1 MNTYIKNFLFFILI
15 SLQFNIVIS
24 SAGNPITTTTTPT
37 KPETSINIPDININ
51 EVDIDGRIFNDEEN
65 RCWQTQPYKDI
76 KEDCI
81 EGNVMSE
88 GICCYMKI
96 KYKYKSIY
104 RCYPVNIEKVNI
116 KRVVSELKN
125 KFKESKKVSIDCNSY
140 FIKLTFIS
148 LLLICLV

>member
-1 MNTYIKNFLFFILI
+1 MNSYIKNFLFFILI

-24 SAGNPITTTTTPT
+24 SAGNPVTTTPT
-37 KPETSINIPDININ
+37 DTTQIIKPDINTN
-51 EVDIDGRIFNDEEN
+51 DVDIDGRIFNDEEN

-116 KRVVSELKN
+116 KRVVSELKD